1 MKTLTPSQISFLQR
15 YADGEATL
23 PEQRDGKE
31 LLKTEQA
38 QAFLADLATLQAAAR
53 VADEAIWATNTQ
65 TADTILAATPGD
77 VMSASLEDLHPL
89 LERFFDGECDDVE
102 ATFVAEL
109 IDARPEVADYLAEL
123 DTLRAG
129 VRVFDE
135 DMGLRA
141 DLSSLWSGVESRLA
155 QTGLKAEQKA
165 LLNRY
170 FDGEVNASE
179 KASASALLEADGE
192 ARSIQAALEEIRLA
206 TQAAMDTASD
216 GVNFAPIWEAV
227 EAAMDA
233 DIEAQGDNI
242 VALGARRREKSFFQT
257 YRQSIFGAVAA
268 LVAVAFVGSLF
279 GPFMAPERVIVEKT
293 IVIVDSVEY
302 APGASVMVNSP
313 VQRASVVSE
322 PGSEVEEPT
331 VIWLLDSGE
340 ETLEE
345 TNEPSGQPI

>member
-1 MKTLTPSQISFLQR
+1 
-15 YADGEATL
+15 
-23 PEQRDGKE
+23 
-31 LLKTEQA
+31 
-38 QAFLADLATLQAAAR
+38 
-53 VADEAIWATNTQ
+53 
-65 TADTILAATPGD
+65 
-77 VMSASLEDLHPL
+77 
-89 LERFFDGECDDVE
+89 
-102 ATFVAEL
+102 
-109 IDARPEVADYLAEL
+109 
-123 DTLRAG
+123 
-129 VRVFDE
+129 
-135 DMGLRA
+135 
-141 DLSSLWSGVESRLA
+141 
-155 QTGLKAEQKA
+155 
-165 LLNRY
+165 
-170 FDGEVNASE
+170 
-179 KASASALLEADGE
+179 
-192 ARSIQAALEEIRLA
+192 
-206 TQAAMDTASD
+206 
-216 GVNFAPIWEAV
+216 
-227 EAAMDA
+227 MDA